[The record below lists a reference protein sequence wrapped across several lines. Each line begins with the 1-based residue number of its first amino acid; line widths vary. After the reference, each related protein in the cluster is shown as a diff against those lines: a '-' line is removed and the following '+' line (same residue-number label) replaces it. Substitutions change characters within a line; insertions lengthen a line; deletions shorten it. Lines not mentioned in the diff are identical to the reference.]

1 VRSCSDGEPRK
12 LGIVIGYFDFESQ
25 AQHID

>member
-1 VRSCSDGEPRK
+1 VRACSNGEPRE
-12 LGIVIGYFDFESQ
+12 LGIVIGYFDLESQ